1 MWAGVRLAQPGQI
14 RQPQQGGRL
23 APGQNQGTHVGQL
36 LGAPHEHSV
45 MAQRIDKTGV
55 LDDAS
60 LEREDADSH
69 QPRSARRWGAGRSA
83 TLMPTM
89 ASPRAR
95 EARRT
100 TAGSS

>member
-1 MWAGVRLAQPGQI
+1 MATTTRTVTGSLPEVVAFI
-14 RQPQQGGRL
+14 
-23 APGQNQGTHVGQL
+23 
-36 LGAPHEHSV
+36 EHSV

-100 TAGSS
+100 TAG